1 MTREQK
7 KEWLEKTYLGKTVES
22 VTDFTN
28 TGVPPGCRGIVQS
41 IAESGGGSNIRVRWE
56 NIGNLD
62 TYLIDVKVIEEAPI
76 IHKEKE
82 GIKILKRTLEN
93 VDEYG
98 NAYIIQ
104 LLPPDE
110 KYIYLSTALRT
121 LLDVKDGDFVSF
133 AIDNENKLYYI
144 CKENDTAN
152 GYQIVNGKI
161 ESNVE
166 WRNLYNC
173 FNSEKTKI
181 EEGKLKFH
189 VSHYER
195 EQEDVPDYHLFLIN
209 HPWFQESKKNK
220 KEVQFV
226 EKLYVED
233 RNKLDKLIE
242 GIKQTNDDWNTYI
255 APIRPTSYTIGV
267 EEMAPIET
275 KKSNNPK
282 AARVRAVNPG
292 LEEIAIG
299 ELSKELKKNF

>member
-41 IAESGGGSNIRVRWE
+41 TLENGSTSNIRVKWE

>member
-41 IAESGGGSNIRVRWE
+41 TLESGSVSNIRVKWE

-144 CKENDTAN
+144 CKENDVSN

-226 EKLYVED
+226 EKSFLD
-233 RNKLDKLIE
+233 ANKEIE
-242 GIKQTNDDWNTYI
+242 ELRQYKNAVYDFAGIST
-255 APIRPTSYTIGV
+255 RPTSHTIEV

-292 LEEIAIG
+292 FSEMGISDVEK
-299 ELSKELKKNF
+299 SLKKNFDSI